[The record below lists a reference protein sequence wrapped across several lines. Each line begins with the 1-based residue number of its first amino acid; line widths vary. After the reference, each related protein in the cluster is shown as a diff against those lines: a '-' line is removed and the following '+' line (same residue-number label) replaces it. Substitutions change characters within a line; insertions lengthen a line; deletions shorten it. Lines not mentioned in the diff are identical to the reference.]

1 MKRLLIAGFGDV
13 ARRAA
18 PLLESRFAVVRL
30 SRREGYDL
38 DRPETLRLGAC
49 DALLHCAPPPA
60 TGDVDTRTVN
70 LLAALTH
77 ANLARIVYIS
87 TSGVYG
93 DCGGARVDESRAL
106 HPRTSRAW
114 RRVDAE
120 RQLERWCA
128 ARGATLVILR
138 APGIYAHDR
147 LPLEHLR
154 AGLPVLRR
162 EDDVYTS
169 HIHADDLAA
178 AAARALEEDAPPG
191 IYNAADD
198 TEMLMGDWL
207 GLVAAHAGLPHP
219 ARVARDQIA
228 RLVPAQALSFMEE
241 SRRLDN
247 RRLKAVLGVKLR
259 YPTVQEGLGHEHVV
273 GID

>member
-60 TGDVDTRTVN
+60 TGDMDTRTVN

-77 ANLARIVYIS
+77 ASLARIVYLS

-106 HPRTSRAW
+106 RPQTGRAW

-120 RQLERWCA
+120 RQLESWCT
-128 ARGATLVILR
+128 ARAIPLLILR
-138 APGIYAHDR
+138 APGIYAADR
-147 LPLEHLR
+147 LPTKRLR
-154 AGLPVLRR
+154 ARLPVRRR
-162 EDDVYTS
+162 EGEPYTS
-169 HIHADDLAA
+169 RTHLE
-178 AAARALEEDAPPG
+178 ALPVEAVRGCEE
-191 IYNAADD
+191 
-198 TEMLMGDWL
+198 
-207 GLVAAHAGLPHP
+207 
-219 ARVARDQIA
+219 
-228 RLVPAQALSFMEE
+228 
-241 SRRLDN
+241 
-247 RRLKAVLGVKLR
+247 
-259 YPTVQEGLGHEHVV
+259 EG
-273 GID
+273 

>member
-38 DRPETLRLGAC
+38 ARPETLRLGAC

-77 ANLARIVYIS
+77 ASLARIVYIS

-106 HPRTSRAW
+106 RPQTSRAW

-120 RQLERWCA
+120 RQLESWCT
-128 ARGATLVILR
+128 ARAIPLLILR
-138 APGIYAHDR
+138 APGIYATDR
-147 LPLEHLR
+147 LPIERLR
-154 AGLPVLRR
+154 ARLPVLRR
-162 EDDVYTS
+162 EDDAYTS
-169 HIHADDLAA
+169 HFHAPHLPPAG
-178 AAARALEEDAPPG
+178 ARALGAGAPRGP
-191 IYNAADD
+191 Y
-198 TEMLMGDWL
+198 
-207 GLVAAHAGLPHP
+207 HP
-219 ARVARDQIA
+219 ADATRV
-228 RLVPAQALSFMEE
+228 
-241 SRRLDN
+241 
-247 RRLKAVLGVKLR
+247 LKAASPGPLPALLL
-259 YPTVQEGLGHEHVV
+259 PAP
-273 GID
+273 

>member
-13 ARRAA
+13 ARRAL

-30 SRREGYDL
+30 SRREAYDL
-38 DRPETLRLGAC
+38 DRPETLRLGAY

-77 ANLARIVYIS
+77 ARLARIVYLS

-106 HPRTSRAW
+106 RPQTSRAW

-120 RQLERWCA
+120 RQLESWCT
-128 ARGATLVILR
+128 ARAIPLLILR
-138 APGIYAHDR
+138 APGIYAADR
-147 LPLEHLR
+147 LPIERLR
-154 AGLPVLRR
+154 ARLPVLRR
-162 EDDVYTS
+162 EGDVYTS

-178 AAARALEEDAPPG
+178 AGARAFEGGAPPG
-191 IYNAADD
+191 KDKAADRNRKLD
-198 TEMLMGDWL
+198 GDRPE
-207 GLVAAHAGLPHP
+207 LVALHFRPPRAGHA
-219 ARVARDQIA
+219 
-228 RLVPAQALSFMEE
+228 
-241 SRRLDN
+241 
-247 RRLKAVLGVKLR
+247 
-259 YPTVQEGLGHEHVV
+259 
-273 GID
+273 

>member
-38 DRPETLRLGAC
+38 ARPETLRLGAC

-77 ANLARIVYIS
+77 ASLARIVYIS

-106 HPRTSRAW
+106 RPQTSRAP
-114 RRVDAE
+114 RRVDAQRPPE
-120 RQLERWCA
+120 S
-128 ARGATLVILR
+128 RGTAPAVPPLPPR
-138 APGIYAHDR
+138 APGLYVTPRA
-147 LPLEHLR
+147 PLARRRPRPPGLR
-154 AGLPVLRR
+154 A
-162 EDDVYTS
+162 
-169 HIHADDLAA
+169 A
-178 AAARALEEDAPPG
+178 
-191 IYNAADD
+191 
-198 TEMLMGDWL
+198 
-207 GLVAAHAGLPHP
+207 VA
-219 ARVARDQIA
+219 V
-228 RLVPAQALSFMEE
+228 
-241 SRRLDN
+241 
-247 RRLKAVLGVKLR
+247 
-259 YPTVQEGLGHEHVV
+259 
-273 GID
+273 